1 MERETWWARLDLVA
15 ISGGFLC
22 PYDQID
28 SKLAKSEKLL
38 PTTGWSADSVSALFA
53 FEHIPTV
60 NQRPKSYQLSRI
72 DDLCM
77 PR

>member
-38 PTTGWSADSVSALFA
+38 PTTGWSADSVSALFCVRKYT
-53 FEHIPTV
+53 HCQSTTKIISTV
-60 NQRPKSYQLSRI
+60 TNR
-72 DDLCM
+72 
-77 PR
+77 